1 MKTYFTSD
9 LHFHHR
15 GICKFTDR
23 KDFTTQEQHDD
34 WLANIWNSQVRN
46 QDKIWHLGDFSF
58 SHDKEE
64 VLAFVKQLK
73 GQKFF
78 IKGNHDRSE
87 MLDYL
92 KENNAIQ
99 NWFDYKEIKIAGIHT
114 CLFHFPVASWCR
126 QHYGAWHLHGHSHG
140 EFQGQ
145 GKILDVGIDSAY
157 KLLGEHRFFTEQ
169 DIEQIMKSKEIQID
183 DNHRKDKSIE

>member
-9 LHFHHR
+9 LHAHHAR
-15 GICKFTDR
+15 VCEFTER
-23 KDFTTQEQHDD
+23 KHFTNPEEHTD
-34 WLANIWNSQVRN
+34 WLINIWNSQV
-46 QDKIWHLGDFSF
+46 DKGSKVFHLGDFSF
-58 SHDKEE
+58 SRDKKE

-114 CLFHFPVASWCR
+114 CLFHFPISSHNKLR
-126 QHYGAWHLHGHSHG
+126 YGSFMLHGHCHG
-140 EFQGQ
+140 SFQGR
-145 GKILDVGIDSAY
+145 GKVMDVGLDSAFR
-157 KLLGEHRFFTEQ
+157 LLGEHRLFSEEDVENFMKNRQ
-169 DIEQIMKSKEIQID
+169 IETV
-183 DNHRKDKSIE
+183 DNH